1 MIIYTNIYGGDLR
14 LRFIVYKIKRWDLQ
28 ISKLTRT
35 GFIELSADALR
46 FTTESG
52 LANTESDFRDKETR
66 YGLLSIE
73 IGFREIL
80 KN

>member
-1 MIIYTNIYGGDLR
+1 MKRYTQNFIVIFYGGDLRFR

-66 YGLLSIE
+66 VWSI
-73 IGFREIL
+73 
-80 KN
+80 KY